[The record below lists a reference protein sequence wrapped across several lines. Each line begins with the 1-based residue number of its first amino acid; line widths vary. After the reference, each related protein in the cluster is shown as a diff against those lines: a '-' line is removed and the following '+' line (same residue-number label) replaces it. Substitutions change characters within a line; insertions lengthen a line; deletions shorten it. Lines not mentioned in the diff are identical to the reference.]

1 MARRKGRRMRRKPAI
16 SKGRRNTMRAVKRIM
31 AGADYIG
38 SNLIVKPIRSGPGA
52 LPPGLR
58 NGGMMHKSCK
68 CKVAKKCMC
77 T

>member
-1 MARRKGRRMRRKPAI
+1 MTRRKGSRTHRKKAI

-38 SNLIVKPIRSGPGA
+38 SNLIVKPIRSGPAA

-58 NGGMMHKSCK
+58 SGGMVHKSCK
-68 CKVAKKCMC
+68 CQKFMC
-77 T
+77 K